1 MLGITQVTIVSLST
15 DNPVVGIVGEINRA
29 DCHHS
34 FILIIHTVGITG
46 ITVANAMS
54 VVGAQTDTE
63 SGNGVVIHTE
73 GDTVFVGDIKLQRR
87 LMSLMDPTCIGEV
100 VSIQTGKELCL
111 ITEVFIA
118 SPERDT
124 CLVPGGGENG
134 VLTLGAVYRKEI

>member
-1 MLGITQVTIVSLST
+1 
-15 DNPVVGIVGEINRA
+15 
-29 DCHHS
+29 
-34 FILIIHTVGITG
+34 
-46 ITVANAMS
+46 MS

-111 ITEVFIA
+111 ITEVLIA

-124 CLVPGGGENG
+124 CLVPGGGEDG
-134 VLTLGAVYRKEI
+134 VLTLGAVYRKEIQRLMMGVVETDRYDDVSGTDICPFGE